1 MKMTCTFLDNTVCLT
16 DINTESCQYP
26 DLLMHD
32 SGRIFACWQRYAS
45 HHDRIIACEL
55 QDGKPIGQVVIS
67 GNGQAFQP
75 AIFSIHETVYLLWTE
90 YSGSC
95 WKLLVRAY
103 DPQTPGPMIEITR
116 GEGVFF
122 PRVLT
127 AEGRAWISWAERK
140 NTHSRILL
148 CSFDGVNVGAPVA
161 VTDEEQCY
169 RPALA
174 FFGGSLC
181 CGYDCFEDGRYTVRV
196 RTVSDGVPGPA
207 LILSEGSEWACA
219 LELAATSS
227 GLSAL
232 WYAIAPRADI
242 DYWTAELDVKQGVP
256 TLCSSKRLAR
266 IRDWFASVAIGSN
279 GKQDI
284 LVHSKSYHAMV
295 ARSRSLG
302 GEWSNSVIV
311 YCDDHLC
318 AGIRPKIAVSSD
330 GEVYILYQ
338 YANGNG
344 HRERFSDIRL
354 FRATFDEIAA
364 RDDGYVDAL
373 TNNFTKPIAAE
384 KALESVDPQEKQ
396 DWLYRNGY
404 HGLDLLFGDIHGQSD
419 MSDGSG
425 QIDLYYNYAKT
436 VANLD
441 FTALTDHD
449 CFTDVIT
456 ESEWEYL
463 RTTCNAFDQ
472 DGIFSTLLAY
482 EWTSNEVRYD
492 FGHKNVYYPGGEGK
506 IFRAC
511 EPDGLT
517 PDRLFANVKKYGGIV
532 IPHHP
537 AATWETVSAA
547 TDWDF
552 HDPEV
557 QRLVEIFS
565 RHAPFEKV
573 GTTSIYTK
581 NNPRLAGKFVQD
593 ALARGYRLGFT
604 AGSDSHQLEHGV
616 EGGIVAAFVPSHRR
630 SEIFAALYRRFVYA
644 TTGARILVSLLLNGA
659 RMGSEIT
666 ICADGELQLD
676 VDVLGTQKLRSVE
689 LVQDNQDI
697 MSLQCQDH
705 SCRFSGKI
713 PANGGGCFYL
723 RVTQEDEHQAWSS
736 PIWVDLV

>member
-16 DINTESCQYP
+16 DIKTESCQYP
-26 DLLMHD
+26 DLLMTG
-32 SGRIFACWQRYAS
+32 SGRLFACWQRYAD

-55 QDGKPIGQVVIS
+55 ENGKPAGQIVVS
-67 GNGQAFQP
+67 GNGQALQP
-75 AIFSIHETVYLLWTE
+75 ALFALGETVYLLWNE
-90 YSGSC
+90 YDGCC
-95 WKLLVRAY
+95 WRLLVRAY
-103 DPQTPGPMIEITR
+103 DPQNPGPAIEIAR
-116 GEGVFF
+116 GEGLFF

-127 AEGRAWISWAERK
+127 QGQNAWIAWAAREQA
-140 NTHSRILL
+140 HSRILL
-148 CSFDGVNVGAPVA
+148 CSFDGVTAGAPIF

-169 RPALA
+169 RPALVLWD
-174 FFGGSLC
+174 GQVC
-181 CGYDCFEDGRYTVRV
+181 CGYDCFENGQYFVRL
-196 RTVSDGVPGPA
+196 RIISGTSAGPA
-207 LILSEGSEWACA
+207 LTLSQGSEWACA
-219 LELAATSS
+219 LELAVTSA

-242 DYWTAELDVKQGVP
+242 DYWTADLDIKDGTPSVR
-256 TLCSSKRLAR
+256 SARRLAR

-302 GEWSNSVIV
+302 GEWSNSVII

-318 AGIRPKIAVSSD
+318 AGIRPKIAVSPD

-354 FRATFDEIAA
+354 FRAGFDEIAA

-384 KALESVDPQEKQ
+384 KALESVAPEEKRE
-396 DWLYRNGY
+396 WLSRNGY
-404 HGLDLLFGDIHGQSD
+404 HGMELLFGDIHGQSD

-425 QIDLYYNYAKT
+425 QIDLYYNYART
-436 VANLD
+436 TAGLD

-456 ESEWEYL
+456 ESEWEYM

-472 DGIFSTLLAY
+472 DGSFSTLLAY

-492 FGHKNVYYPGGEGK
+492 FGHKNVYYPGGEGRM
-506 IFRAC
+506 FRAC
-511 EPDGLT
+511 EPEGLT
-517 PDRLFANVKKYGGIV
+517 PDRLFANIKKYGGIA

-557 QRLVEIFS
+557 QRLAEIFS
-565 RHAPFEKV
+565 RHAPFEKA

-604 AGSDSHQLEHGV
+604 AGSDSHQMEHGV
-616 EGGIVAAFVPSHRR
+616 EGGIVASFVPAHRR
-630 SEIFAALYRRFVYA
+630 GEIFAALYNRLVYA
-644 TTGARILVSLLLNGA
+644 TTGARILVSVKLNGA

-666 ICADGELQLD
+666 VSADGELQLE
-676 VDVLGTQKLRSVE
+676 VDVLGTRDLRSVE
-689 LVQDNQDI
+689 LVQNNQDI
-697 MSLQCQDH
+697 MSLPCQAR
-705 SCRFSGKI
+705 SCRLSRKI

-723 RVTQEDEHQAWSS
+723 RVTQQDEHQAWSS
-736 PIWVDLV
+736 PIWVDLP